1 MKGNMVISSHELKV
15 PNLVAMMPRKDL
27 PSRVRTAMYTFSYT
41 YNLTAIMTLEGSQNR
56 EQARQLILQSAY
68 HDLSKSDMNTALM
81 WMVTHFLNSTRPA
94 AKKVLVVASSAQST
108 DDDAS
113 PEGLFNPKLGL
124 QRLGESF

>member
-1 MKGNMVISSHELKV
+1 MEVFLHNSIECVKYFHDYIS
-15 PNLVAMMPRKDL
+15 
-27 PSRVRTAMYTFSYT
+27 TA
-41 YNLTAIMTLEGSQNR
+41 
-56 EQARQLILQSAY
+56 
-68 HDLSKSDMNTALM
+68 DLSKSDMNTALM

-124 QRLGESF
+124 QRLGKSF